1 MNLKFFFS
9 IVKQNV
15 HLCLKFL
22 FWQIFKILF
31 LFVQLDEDGGGGL
44 EGAEEDYDALNSE
57 TFGSAI
63 NGDWEDIHENLVRL
77 DRFSDIKDDNGESDL
92 GKYN

>member
-1 MNLKFFFS
+1 ME
-9 IVKQNV
+9 
-15 HLCLKFL
+15 
-22 FWQIFKILF
+22 
-31 LFVQLDEDGGGGL
+31 DDGGGSL
-44 EGAEEDYDALNSE
+44 EETEEDYDALNSE

-92 GKYN
+92 GK